1 MTLNFGMK
9 CNSWF
14 DLRSLNPNDPEDEA
28 GIQAACQRIHEL
40 IREHE
45 RQGIPSERIIIG
57 GFSQGGALALYS
69 AFTYS
74 KRLAGVIAL
83 SCWLP
88 LHAKFPALCSEAN
101 KTVPVIQCHGDQ
113 DFVVPLQWGQLS
125 ASMMSKFLDK
135 SSFHFKVYPG
145 LSHSS
150 SKAELVDVM
159 HFIKERVPAR

>member
-1 MTLNFGMK
+1 MK